1 MDINKLFNRD
11 LIKIAP
17 YEAVDSPETLS
28 LSSGIEIN
36 NVIKL
41 NANENPYG
49 PSPKLQ
55 KALNDF
61 KDYHIYPDPNQKV
74 AREALSAYVGVP
86 ASHIL
91 VGAGA
96 DELIDLILRCTLE
109 KGDSVMIC
117 SPTFGMYSFSTY
129 INTGLLID
137 VPRDQNFGIDLESI
151 NRSITD
157 RTKVI
162 FLTSPNNPT
171 GNIISLDTLIKILKN
186 DVLVVV
192 DETYYEFSGESA
204 IELLSDYANLV
215 VLRSLS
221 KWAGL
226 AGLRVGYTVMDPN
239 IVNFLMKIKN
249 PYNLNIAAQIALMTS
264 LEDMSY
270 LQGNVNLIIEERERL
285 YAALLSSDGVVPY
298 PSHGN
303 FILCRFNDGI
313 ATVLYKK
320 LASRGIF
327 VRYFDSLVLKDCL
340 RISVGRP
347 EHNDLVIEVI
357 RDTLGN

>member
-1 MDINKLFNRD
+1 M
-11 LIKIAP
+11 KIAP

-28 LSSGIEIN
+28 LSYGIEIN

-49 PSPKLQ
+49 PSPKLS

-61 KDYHIYPDPNQKV
+61 RDYHIYPDPNQKI
-74 AREALSAYVGVP
+74 AREALSEYVGVSP
-86 ASHIL
+86 NHIL

-96 DELIDLILRCTLE
+96 DELIDLILRCTVE
-109 KGDSVMIC
+109 RGDSVMIC

-129 INTGLLID
+129 INAGLLID
-137 VPRDQNFGIDLESI
+137 VPRNQNFDIDLESI

-171 GNIISLDTLIKILKN
+171 GNMISLDSLTNILKN
-186 DVLVVV
+186 DILVVV
-192 DETYYEFSGESA
+192 DETYYEFSGKSA
-204 IELLSDYANLV
+204 IGLVSDYPNLV

-226 AGLRVGYTVMDPN
+226 AGLRVGYSIMDPS

-264 LEDMSY
+264 LEDISY
-270 LQGNVNLIIEERERL
+270 LQSNVNLIIEERERL
-285 YAALLSSDGVVPY
+285 HAVLLSSDGVVPY
-298 PSHGN
+298 TSHGN
-303 FILCRFNDGI
+303 FILCKFNDGI
-313 ATVLYKK
+313 ATVLYKE

-340 RISVGRP
+340 RISVGKP
-347 EHNDLVIEVI
+347 EHNDLLIGVI

>member
-1 MDINKLFNRD
+1 M
-11 LIKIAP
+11 KIVP

-28 LSSGIEIN
+28 LSSGIEIT

-49 PSPKLQ
+49 ASPKLQ
-55 KALNDF
+55 KALNNF
-61 KDYHIYPDPNQKV
+61 RDYHIYPDPNQKI
-74 AREALSAYVGVP
+74 AREALSKYVGV
-86 ASHIL
+86 AAQHIL

-96 DELIDLILRCTLE
+96 DELIDLILRCTIE

-129 INTGLLID
+129 INDGLLID
-137 VPRDQNFGIDLESI
+137 VPRDQDFDIDVESI
-151 NRSITD
+151 NKSITD
-157 RTKVI
+157 RTKVV

-171 GNIISLDTLIKILKN
+171 GNMVSLDSLVSILKN

-192 DETYYEFSGESA
+192 DETYYEFSGKSS
-204 IELLSDYANLV
+204 IELVSDYPNLV

-226 AGLRVGYTVMDPN
+226 AGLRVGYSIMDPK
-239 IVNFLMKIKN
+239 IVSFLMKIKN
-249 PYNLNIAAQIALMTS
+249 PYNLNIAAQIALITS
-264 LEDMSY
+264 LEDISY
-270 LQGNVNLIIEERERL
+270 LRSNVNLIIEERERL
-285 YAALLSSDGVVPY
+285 YTILSSLDGIIPY

-303 FILCRFNDGI
+303 FILCKFNDGI
-313 ATVLYKK
+313 ARVLYKE
-320 LASRGIF
+320 LATKGIF

-340 RISVGRP
+340 RISIGIP
-347 EHNDLVIEVI
+347 EHNDLLIEVI